1 MNTASRSTAD
11 ILAGELKTLINKGTL
26 RDGDRLVERDL
37 ASQFAVSRIP
47 MREAI
52 QQLEREGLVEIYRNR
67 GAVVKTLTAADVYE
81 IYQLRALLEGEAIF
95 HSLENMDPE
104 TLARAALVHQLLSS
118 ASEPEQQGRYNRE
131 FHELLYR
138 KCNNQRLLKMI
149 GELREQIERYELF
162 QNRLV
167 SDTLK
172 FQDEHQQILM
182 ACQQN
187 HPQEARAYT
196 VKHILSAGEILRAYI
211 LSR

>member
-1 MNTASRSTAD
+1 MNAATRSTAD
-11 ILAGELKTLINKGTL
+11 ILASELKILINKGAL

-37 ASQFAVSRIP
+37 ACQFSVSRIP

-67 GAVVKTLTAADVYE
+67 GAVVKTLTAADVDE

-95 HSLENMDPE
+95 HSLKNMDPE
-104 TLARAALVHQLLSS
+104 TLARAELVHQLLSS
-118 ASEPEQQGRYNRE
+118 ASEPEQGRYNRE

-162 QNRLV
+162 QNRLL

-187 HPQEARAYT
+187 NPQEARAYT
-196 VKHILSAGEILRAYI
+196 VKHILSAGETLRAYI
-211 LSR
+211 VSR

>member
-1 MNTASRSTAD
+1 MNAATRSIAD
-11 ILAGELKTLINKGTL
+11 ILASELKILINKGAL

-37 ASQFAVSRIP
+37 ACQFSVSRIP

-67 GAVVKTLTAADVYE
+67 GAVVKTLTAADVDE

-95 HSLENMDPE
+95 HSLKNME
-104 TLARAALVHQLLSS
+104 TLARAELAHQLLSS

-162 QNRLV
+162 QNRLL

-187 HPQEARAYT
+187 NPQEARAYT
-196 VKHILSAGEILRAYI
+196 VKHILSAGETLRAYI
-211 LSR
+211 VSR

>member
-1 MNTASRSTAD
+1 MNAATRSTAD
-11 ILAGELKTLINKGTL
+11 ILASELKILINKGAL

-37 ASQFAVSRIP
+37 ACQFSVSRIP

-52 QQLEREGLVEIYRNR
+52 QQLEREGLVEIFRNR
-67 GAVVKTLTAADVYE
+67 GAVVKTLTAADVDE

-104 TLARAALVHQLLSS
+104 TLARAELVHQLLSS
-118 ASEPEQQGRYNRE
+118 ASETELQGRYNRE

-162 QNRLV
+162 QNRLL

-187 HPQEARAYT
+187 NPQEARAYT

-211 LSR
+211 VSR

>member
-1 MNTASRSTAD
+1 
-11 ILAGELKTLINKGTL
+11 
-26 RDGDRLVERDL
+26 
-37 ASQFAVSRIP
+37 

-67 GAVVKTLTAADVYE
+67 GAVVKTLTAADVDE

-131 FHELLYR
+131 FHELLYG

-162 QNRLV
+162 QNRLL

-196 VKHILSAGEILRAYI
+196 VKHILQQVKSLRLYLKPLMVVLAAALIAHKLPSVSAQCYKKRAVLMVLMFY
-211 LSR
+211 L

>member
-1 MNTASRSTAD
+1 MNAATRSTAD
-11 ILAGELKTLINKGTL
+11 ILASELKILINKGVL

-37 ASQFAVSRIP
+37 ACQFSVSRIP

-67 GAVVKTLTAADVYE
+67 GAVVKTLTAADVDE

-95 HSLENMDPE
+95 HSLKNMDPE
-104 TLARAALVHQLLSS
+104 TLARAELVHQLLSS
-118 ASEPEQQGRYNRE
+118 ASESEQQGRYNRE

-162 QNRLV
+162 QNRLL

-187 HPQEARAYT
+187 NPQEARAYT
-196 VKHILSAGEILRAYI
+196 VKHILSAGETLRAYI
-211 LSR
+211 VSR

>member
-1 MNTASRSTAD
+1 MNAATRSTAD
-11 ILAGELKTLINKGTL
+11 ILASELKILINKGAL

-37 ASQFAVSRIP
+37 ACQFSVSRIP

-52 QQLEREGLVEIYRNR
+52 QQLEREGLVEIFRNR
-67 GAVVKTLTAADVYE
+67 GAVVKTLTAADVDE

-104 TLARAALVHQLLSS
+104 TLARAELVHQLLSS
-118 ASEPEQQGRYNRE
+118 ASEPEQQGMYNRE

-162 QNRLV
+162 QNRLL

-172 FQDEHQQILM
+172 LPDEHQQILM

-187 HPQEARAYT
+187 NPQEARAYT

-211 LSR
+211 VSR

>member
-1 MNTASRSTAD
+1 MNAATRSTAD
-11 ILAGELKTLINKGTL
+11 ILASELKILINKGVL

-37 ASQFAVSRIP
+37 ACQFSVSRIP

-67 GAVVKTLTAADVYE
+67 GAVVKTLTAADVDE

-95 HSLENMDPE
+95 HSLKNMDPE
-104 TLARAALVHQLLSS
+104 TLARAELVHQLLSS

-131 FHELLYR
+131 FHELLHR

-162 QNRLV
+162 QNRLL

-187 HPQEARAYT
+187 NPQEARAYT
-196 VKHILSAGEILRAYI
+196 VKHILSAGETLRAYI
-211 LSR
+211 VSR

>member
-1 MNTASRSTAD
+1 MNAATRSTAD
-11 ILAGELKTLINKGTL
+11 ILASELKILINKGAL

-37 ASQFAVSRIP
+37 ACQFSVSRIP

-52 QQLEREGLVEIYRNR
+52 QQLEREGLVEIFRNR
-67 GAVVKTLTAADVYE
+67 GAVVKTLTAADVDE

-104 TLARAALVHQLLSS
+104 TLARAERVHQLLSS
-118 ASEPEQQGRYNRE
+118 ASEPALQGRYNRE

-162 QNRLV
+162 QNRLL

-187 HPQEARAYT
+187 NPQEARAYT

-211 LSR
+211 VSR

>member
-1 MNTASRSTAD
+1 MNAATRSTAD
-11 ILAGELKTLINKGTL
+11 ILASELKILINKGAL

-37 ASQFAVSRIP
+37 ACQFSVSRIP

-67 GAVVKTLTAADVYE
+67 GAVVKTLTAADVDE

-95 HSLENMDPE
+95 HSLKNMDPE
-104 TLARAALVHQLLSS
+104 TLARAELVHQLLSS
-118 ASEPEQQGRYNRE
+118 ASEPEQRGRYNRE

-138 KCNNQRLLKMI
+138 KCNSQRLLKMI

-162 QNRLV
+162 QNRLL

-187 HPQEARAYT
+187 NPQEARAYT
-196 VKHILSAGEILRAYI
+196 VKHILSAGETLRAYI
-211 LSR
+211 VSR

>member
-1 MNTASRSTAD
+1 MNAATRSTAD
-11 ILAGELKTLINKGTL
+11 ILASELKILINKGAL

-37 ASQFAVSRIP
+37 ACQFSVSRIP

-52 QQLEREGLVEIYRNR
+52 QQLEREGLVEIFRNR
-67 GAVVKTLTAADVYE
+67 GAVVKTLTAADVDE

-104 TLARAALVHQLLSS
+104 TLARAELVHQLLSS
-118 ASEPEQQGRYNRE
+118 ASEPELLGRYNRE

-162 QNRLV
+162 QNRLL

-187 HPQEARAYT
+187 NPQEARAYT

-211 LSR
+211 VSR

>member
-1 MNTASRSTAD
+1 MNAATRSTAD
-11 ILAGELKTLINKGTL
+11 ILASELKILINKGAL

-37 ASQFAVSRIP
+37 ACQFSVSRIP

-52 QQLEREGLVEIYRNR
+52 QQLEREGLVEIFRNR
-67 GAVVKTLTAADVYE
+67 GAVVKTLTAADVDE

-104 TLARAALVHQLLSS
+104 TLARAELVHQLLSS
-118 ASEPEQQGRYNRE
+118 ASEPELQWRYNRE

-162 QNRLV
+162 QNRLL

-187 HPQEARAYT
+187 NPQEARAYT

-211 LSR
+211 VSR

>member
-1 MNTASRSTAD
+1 
-11 ILAGELKTLINKGTL
+11 
-26 RDGDRLVERDL
+26 
-37 ASQFAVSRIP
+37 
-47 MREAI
+47 
-52 QQLEREGLVEIYRNR
+52 
-67 GAVVKTLTAADVYE
+67 
-81 IYQLRALLEGEAIF
+81 
-95 HSLENMDPE
+95 
-104 TLARAALVHQLLSS
+104 
-118 ASEPEQQGRYNRE
+118 
-131 FHELLYR
+131 
-138 KCNNQRLLKMI
+138 MI

-162 QNRLV
+162 QNRLL

>member
-1 MNTASRSTAD
+1 
-11 ILAGELKTLINKGTL
+11 
-26 RDGDRLVERDL
+26 
-37 ASQFAVSRIP
+37 IP

-67 GAVVKTLTAADVYE
+67 GAVVKTLTAADVDE

-95 HSLENMDPE
+95 HSLKNMDPE
-104 TLARAALVHQLLSS
+104 TLARAELVHQLLSS

-162 QNRLV
+162 QNRLL

-187 HPQEARAYT
+187 NPQEARAYT
-196 VKHILSAGEILRAYI
+196 VKHILSAGETLCAYI
-211 LSR
+211 VSR

>member
-1 MNTASRSTAD
+1 MNAATRSTAD
-11 ILAGELKTLINKGTL
+11 ILAGELKILINKGAL

-37 ASQFAVSRIP
+37 ACQFSVSRIP

-67 GAVVKTLTAADVYE
+67 GAVVKTLTAADVDE

-95 HSLENMDPE
+95 HSLKNMDPE
-104 TLARAALVHQLLSS
+104 TLARAELVHQLLSS
-118 ASEPEQQGRYNRE
+118 ASEPEQQGSYNRE

-162 QNRLV
+162 QNRLL

-187 HPQEARAYT
+187 NPQEARAYT
-196 VKHILSAGEILRAYI
+196 VKHILSAGETLRAYI
-211 LSR
+211 VSR